1 LALPVLQASVAN
13 AVTSHSMT
21 GELQMENPSSPQWPV
36 RRKTITDRGTAVPG
50 PGTPINQKTRLVL
63 STGVPVN
70 ATPTGV
76 SNTSPFGATLTV
88 PQSVWRLDGWPNFAY
103 TRDSMSTTG
112 MLGQLGYAPGRRFRT
127 FADFTNVAQL
137 TSYYTTFQYK
147 AVFKPGSGAGSIM
160 WCPRMTACNGYNPG
174 ATETGYIGVTPG
186 PNQFGGT
193 FRQLRQ
199 VADDGRTNVW
209 FAVNF
214 TPFVIWKSDA
224 ARFTHGTFDN
234 RAATTPPIKPYWPAG
249 MPNGY
254 QLFTLNRQPDAYL
267 NGSFTTGVA
276 PYATVIKTLGTPIG
290 PATYMGFDVDVPDGR
305 STGFK
310 MTTGTIRV
318 SDATPVPPTGPSY
331 FYSTTSGYDHRD
343 ANGNGNIVLVGGG
356 IAYEGATNNKFF
368 RNTRLKMNLPEP
380 GTALGLG
387 FALPV
392 LFGLDRIRRKRRG

>member
-1 LALPVLQASVAN
+1 
-13 AVTSHSMT
+13 
-21 GELQMENPSSPQWPV
+21 
-36 RRKTITDRGTAVPG
+36 
-50 PGTPINQKTRLVL
+50 
-63 STGVPVN
+63 
-70 ATPTGV
+70 
-76 SNTSPFGATLTV
+76 
-88 PQSVWRLDGWPNFAY
+88 
-103 TRDSMSTTG
+103 
-112 MLGQLGYAPGRRFRT
+112 
-127 FADFTNVAQL
+127 
-137 TSYYTTFQYK
+137 
-147 AVFKPGSGAGSIM
+147 VFKPGSGAGSIM
-160 WCPRMTACNGYNPG
+160 WCPRMTNCNGYAPG

-199 VADDGRTNVW
+199 VADDCRTNVW

-214 TPFVIWKSDA
+214 APFVIWKSDA

-249 MPNGY
+249 MPNHY
-254 QLFTLNRQPDAYL
+254 QLFTLNRQPDAYIY
-267 NGSFTTGVA
+267 GSFTTGVS
-276 PYATVIKTLGTPIG
+276 PYATVIKNLGVPLG
-290 PATYMGFDVDVPDGR
+290 PATYMGFPVDVPDGR

-331 FYSTTSGYDHRD
+331 FYSTTSGYDRRD

-380 GTALGLG
+380 GSAIGLGLG
-387 FALPV
+387 LPV
-392 LFGLDRIRRKRRG
+392 LFSPPAKAPRDRLRASRQACFPGSQPCPDRVCSAKLLGCSSSVVAMVSFQRLRKPKIAITATISTISRSL